1 VENNATITR
10 LTVSSMRR
18 NKYVERDAC
27 KQAVAHVILLKA
39 LKGIAASLALG

>member
-27 KQAVAHVILLKA
+27 KQAVAHESTFNIILLEA
-39 LKGIAASLALG
+39 P